1 MHHFQMWDQ
10 LENRLSLLR
19 PIVVLIY
26 SCALSCNGPTEMI
39 FFQHHLLLGK
49 TRTYT
54 TPVTSFPAFKV
65 FSLGKMINYVRNKR
79 ESPTDRERKVL
90 ILAHFNQVPKW
101 ESKSFGPLK

>member
-1 MHHFQMWDQ
+1 
-10 LENRLSLLR
+10 
-19 PIVVLIY
+19 
-26 SCALSCNGPTEMI
+26 MI

-65 FSLGKMINYVRNKR
+65 FSLGKMINYVSNKR

-90 ILAHFNQVPKW
+90 ILAHFNQVPNW